1 MPGGIDISEIFQMF
15 GGGMGGGMGGPG
27 IRVNMGGMPG
37 GFGGGGGRRKSGN
50 GGTHF
55 YSNM

>member
-15 GGGMGGGMGGPG
+15 GGGMGGPG